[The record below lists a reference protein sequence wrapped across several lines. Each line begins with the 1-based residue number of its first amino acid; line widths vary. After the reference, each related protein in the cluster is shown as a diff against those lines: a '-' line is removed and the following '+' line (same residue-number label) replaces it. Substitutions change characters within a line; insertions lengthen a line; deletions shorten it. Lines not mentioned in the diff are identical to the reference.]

1 MDNLTALFQEMWRQ
15 GEFPQDFKDAP
26 TIHIYKRKG
35 NRQIRGKHQGISLLN
50 TSDMIFAVCQLQ
62 EKCQEMRT
70 HIYSAFVDLTKAFDT
85 VNRERPC
92 TRTASTI
99 VSPSTPPS
107 PPTQS
112 TNADRPPGPPLS
124 SSSNSTTSASATLA
138 SAMFIKVKHNFGTPK
153 NTNTTTIN
161 TSEAYL
167 VYTCPHCDLT
177 FTLHISL
184 ASTTRVGCPRPQ
196 CQRVITLPG
205 ASSDALGPSNLENVP
220 INGGTFTQRNVAIRL
235 TCGNCH
241 RPFSI
246 PSPQNSYSNTRT
258 CADRLIYCLSG
269 GSAPNSNFLI
279 AARCPQCRKV
289 TSVGPAYSRVRWV
302 SYLLLTLI
310 FLIISIAVTIGTV
323 NAALVNGAL
332 YFLWSVL
339 YLLVV
344 IFAVRGIIF
353 FRMSVS
359 ALEVSVAHA

>member
-1 MDNLTALFQEMWRQ
+1 MDE
-15 GEFPQDFKDAP
+15 EAP
-26 TIHIYKRKG
+26 LVQNEHVPLSRPVVEHAES
-35 NRQIRGKHQGISLLN
+35 RGSG
-50 TSDMIFAVCQLQ
+50 FEA
-62 EKCQEMRT
+62 
-70 HIYSAFVDLTKAFDT
+70 T
-85 VNRERPC
+85 VNCQVCNAVVPLGNKEKQLVVKCPVC
-92 TRTASTI
+92 NEA
-99 VSPSTPPS
+99 TPIKGP
-107 PPTQS
+107 
-112 TNADRPPGPPLS
+112 PPG
-124 SSSNSTTSASATLA
+124 
-138 SAMFIKVKHNFGTPK
+138 KQYVR
-153 NTNTTTIN
+153 
-161 TSEAYL
+161 
-167 VYTCPHCDLT
+167 CPCNCL
-177 FTLHISL
+177 LICK

-205 ASSDALGPSNLENVP
+205 ASSDTLGPSNLENVP

-235 TCGNCH
+235 HCGNCQ

-246 PSPQNSYSNTRT
+246 PSPQNSYPHTRT

-289 TSVGPAYSRVRWV
+289 TSVGPAYARVRWV

-323 NAALVNGAL
+323 YAALTNGAL

-344 IFAVRGIIF
+344 IFAVRAIIF